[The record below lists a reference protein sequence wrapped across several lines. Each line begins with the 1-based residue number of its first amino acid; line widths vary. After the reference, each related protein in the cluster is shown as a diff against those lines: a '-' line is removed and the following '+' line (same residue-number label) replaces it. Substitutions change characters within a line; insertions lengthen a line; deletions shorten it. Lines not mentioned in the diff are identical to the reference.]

1 MARINQ
7 SIMCQKLNVEHI
19 IRTDNMSPKRDYIR
33 TNIEA
38 WFNKPHPGLIPLLM
52 ADKKFLHFE
61 RNLKKELNIDYSFFE
76 LAQDQK
82 IDHFIFYLLVLLYM
96 DRMIMV

>member
-19 IRTDNMSPKRDYIR
+19 IRTDNMSQKRDYIR

-38 WFNKPHPGLIPLLM
+38 WFNKPNTGLIPLFM
-52 ADKKFLHFE
+52 SGDK
-61 RNLKKELNIDYSFFE
+61 NI
-76 LAQDQK
+76 
-82 IDHFIFYLLVLLYM
+82 
-96 DRMIMV
+96 